1 MLSSVLR
8 RHFHLSLVL
17 ALIVAAPGVKAS
29 PSALSRVRLT
39 PEIKAAHPAQS
50 SRTSAHQNQKVTSSR
65 HPFISGISAPI
76 HLSLARFGT
85 LPSFHCRHASSVPEL
100 VFLHQSAFGILDSAR
115 KIRDSI
121 GGGTKSALALQ
132 NFLPKFALP
141 SVGFILC
148 IAVPPAFVRNTEI
161 CFRTFLGKSIH
172 PRMISAEIIKFL
184 GWLHQALPAN
194 NQTNISR
201 DFGK

>member
-1 MLSSVLR
+1 MLPSVLR
-8 RHFHLSLVL
+8 RYIHLSLVP

-65 HPFISGISAPI
+65 HPFIFGTSAPI

-85 LPSFHCRHASSVPEL
+85 LPSFHRRHASSVPEL

-115 KIRDSI
+115 KIPRFHRRRYKVRLGTSELFAKVRTSFGRLHIVHCGAFGLCSKHRDLFPDIFGQVNS
-121 GGGTKSALALQ
+121 S
-132 NFLPKFALP
+132 
-141 SVGFILC
+141 S
-148 IAVPPAFVRNTEI
+148 
-161 CFRTFLGKSIH
+161 H
-172 PRMISAEIIKFL
+172 
-184 GWLHQALPAN
+184 
-194 NQTNISR
+194 
-201 DFGK
+201 DFG